1 MAGEAKTIQFNVSD
15 GTLMIGKPGEAYNLT
30 PETHS
35 VGLIKQLTC
44 TSTKNRIELTQG
56 LQQLVVDSQVTG
68 NDVSVTA
75 DVYEYTAKN
84 LAYAAGLDGSE
95 YKTGK
100 TYFLKEAVNG
110 DGDTTNKITIMSDSD
125 PSSNFAEGQHLLI
138 QAKFSGA
145 DDRVA
150 LGVVKQTSYTAP
162 AGGSKATGTI
172 TVAAVPAASDQIR
185 IGNKALLAGTD
196 FVIGE
201 DETATAANIA
211 KCVVEGVDLKASGAV
226 VTVTAAEI
234 GTEGNAITL
243 STNASE
249 KFTLSGVSLSGGTD
263 GTKGFFEITLVD
275 PLAEGMSFV
284 AGDSVITVSFI
295 KVASNDETPYVSVK
309 MVFVLPNEKEPTVLI
324 SQKARVTNGFTL
336 ASTTDNYAS
345 MPFEITP
352 YMLLPSDNGYD
363 RQKKCRLELYKK

>member
-15 GTLMIGKPGEAYNLT
+15 GTLMIGPQGEGYNLT
-30 PETHS
+30 PEKHS
-35 VGLIKQLTC
+35 VGLIKQLSC
-44 TSTKNRIELTQG
+44 SSTKNRIELTQG

-84 LAYAAGLDGSE
+84 LAYAAGLDGAN
-95 YKTGK
+95 YQPGK
-100 TYFLKEAVNG
+100 TYYLKEAVNG
-110 DGDTTNKITIMSDSD
+110 DGDSTDKVTIFSDAD
-125 PSSNFAEGQHLLI
+125 PSAYFAEGQHLLV
-138 QAKFSGA
+138 QAKYSGA

-150 LGVVKQTSYTAP
+150 LGVVKSTQYTAP
-162 AGGSKATGTI
+162 AGGAKATGTI
-172 TVAAVPAASDQIR
+172 TVVAQPSATDQVR

-196 FVIGE
+196 FAIGT
-201 DETATAANIA
+201 DESETAANIA
-211 KCVVEGVDLKASGAV
+211 KCEVEGVTLVANEAV
-226 VTVTAAEI
+226 VTITANEI
-234 GTEGNAITL
+234 GTEGNSVTL
-243 STNASE
+243 TTNASD
-249 KFTLSGVSLSGGTD
+249 KFTLSGVALSGGQD
-263 GTKGFFEITLVD
+263 GTKGYFEITLND

-309 MVFVLPNEKEPTVLI
+309 MVFVLPNEKEPTVLV

>member
-1 MAGEAKTIQFNVSD
+1 MT
-15 GTLMIGKPGEAYNLT
+15 
-30 PETHS
+30 
-35 VGLIKQLTC
+35 
-44 TSTKNRIELTQG
+44 
-56 LQQLVVDSQVTG
+56 
-68 NDVSVTA
+68 
-75 DVYEYTAKN
+75 
-84 LAYAAGLDGSE
+84 
-95 YKTGK
+95 
-100 TYFLKEAVNG
+100 
-110 DGDTTNKITIMSDSD
+110 
-125 PSSNFAEGQHLLI
+125 
-138 QAKFSGA
+138 
-145 DDRVA
+145 
-150 LGVVKQTSYTAP
+150 
-162 AGGSKATGTI
+162 
-172 TVAAVPAASDQIR
+172 
-185 IGNKALLAGTD
+185 
-196 FVIGE
+196 
-201 DETATAANIA
+201 
-211 KCVVEGVDLKASGAV
+211 ASGAV

-324 SQKARVTNGFTL
+324 SQKARVTNGFTF
-336 ASTTDNYAS
+336 ASTTDSYAS